1 MQRRRPNPLD
11 QPPSPLQQ
19 DVADLE
25 SPLHA
30 DDDGKGKRGFFARP
44 MPVRRGSS
52 AAWED
57 ASSGAS
63 RRGSSS
69 PRWEDSDAGSFYD
82 EAPPPP
88 ARGRRVLKVLVA
100 VLALVVLVAGARAAL
115 AGRDIATAPEAVGG
129 DERGPPHA
137 HRAEDA
143 EEDEEEEKWR
153 RVKAERR
160 AVEAAR
166 LAEEAEKRRAEVQ
179 RAEQLAADEERRR
192 VEVEVEAAAE
202 PPPEFFRLRVK
213 NVGAD
218 DLAVSQSDGARA
230 PDTVRRNAI
239 LAMVQRV
246 DRAVTLR
253 SGDFWVDVN
262 PFFTNQGELAFG
274 FHVPSCVEIK
284 FRVPHAIDTMLSP

>member
-57 ASSGAS
+57 ASSGPS

-82 EAPPPP
+82 EAPPPA

-115 AGRDIATAPEAVGG
+115 AGRDIASG

-192 VEVEVEAAAE
+192 VEVEVAAAAE

-239 LAMVQRV
+239 LAMVQHV